1 MLVIAAYWGLVLGL
15 LTSLASAAAFNFFHL
30 PPTGR
35 FTIADSRNWVA
46 LAAFVLVALV
56 VSTMAELAR
65 GRAAEAERRRREAD
79 LAAML
84 ARELLAGERT
94 QDALRATAHRV
105 AEALGLASASLE
117 LGQCGR
123 QRAPRRAPAARTR
136 R

>member
-1 MLVIAAYWGLVLGL
+1 VLIIAAYWGWCW
-15 LTSLASAAAFNFFHL
+15 AAHVAGECRRVQLL
-30 PPTGR
+30 PPAADGR

-84 ARELLAGERT
+84 ARELLAGEQT

-105 AEALGLASASLE
+105 AEALDSRRRRSSSPG
-117 LGQCGR
+117 GG
-123 QRAPRRAPAARTR
+123 QRAPRSALAARTR